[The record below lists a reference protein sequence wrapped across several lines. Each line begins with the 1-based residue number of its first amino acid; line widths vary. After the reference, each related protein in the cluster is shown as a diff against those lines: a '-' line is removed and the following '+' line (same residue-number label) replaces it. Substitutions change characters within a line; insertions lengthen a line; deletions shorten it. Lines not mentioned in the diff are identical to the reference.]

1 MREIALDTETTGLD
15 PKSGHRVVEIGCV
28 ELINHVPSGKVYHQ
42 YINPE
47 RDMPVEAE
55 RVHGLSVDFL
65 SGHPVFADIATAFVD
80 FVGDAKLVIHNASF
94 DMGFINAELSA
105 LEIDT
110 IPMARAIDTV
120 TMARRKFP
128 GAQASLDA
136 LCRRF
141 GIDLSERSLHGA
153 LLDAR
158 LLADVYLEL
167 LGGRQH
173 GMDLAADVAATVS
186 QDASSDDVGVSDVST
201 DGRRAPRPHA
211 PSAEELALH
220 NTFIESLTDPIWRRA

>member
-1 MREIALDTETTGLD
+1 MREIVLDTETTGLD
-15 PKSGHRVVEIGCV
+15 PKSGHRIVEIGCI
-28 ELINHVPSGKVYHQ
+28 ELLNHVPTGGVYHQ

-55 RVHGLSVDFL
+55 RVHGLSVEFL
-65 SGHPVFADIATAFVD
+65 SGYPVFADIAQDFAA
-80 FVGDAKLVIHNASF
+80 FVGDARLVIHNANF
-94 DMGFINAELSA
+94 DMGFINAEFTRVGI
-105 LEIDT
+105 EI
-110 IPMARAIDTV
+110 IPMQRAIDTV

-141 GIDLSERSLHGA
+141 GIDLSERELHGA

-173 GMDLAADVAATVS
+173 GMDLANQQATTDDSAPIPESRGAVS
-186 QDASSDDVGVSDVST
+186 E
-201 DGRRAPRPHA
+201 GRRAPRPHA
-211 PSAEELALH
+211 ASPEEEQRHAQ
-220 NTFIESLTDPIWRRA
+220 FIEKLPEAVWRRA